1 MRSLACL
8 FARGANP
15 LSSFTTNVSRILFL
29 CVLLLGGVAA
39 SGQSYTYGT
48 ESFSSGWP
56 STAPASET
64 SIAATTGAWL
74 NKGNGTTTTSSLTY
88 GGTGTSILMVNNS
101 SVANYIISP
110 QLTSGASSI
119 NLYSRSSST
128 TARTITVYTSTT
140 NAVSTSFTSVG
151 TITTGLSSGAYLNGS
166 FTFTNGANI
175 KYIRLAI
182 LSSGTAYVDDITI
195 AGVATNY
202 YNKANTDITDRL
214 NWGTATDGTGSNPAD
229 FTTSQQVFNLTNPTS
244 NSNVLPSAWTVSGT
258 SSKVVVGGGSS
269 YSFTIPAA
277 SSYTGT
283 VDVSASATITV
294 TNATVPTIGTCATT
308 SSVVLNNP
316 TSAQT
321 IPAASFGNLTIDNA
335 VGATLG
341 GAITTNGALT
351 INSGAILDAS
361 STGNYSITAKGNW
374 VNNGTFNAQAGTV
387 TFGGTSTI
395 SGSSSN
401 QFKNVSISASSTL
414 TGPASGT
421 INVSGNWANAGTFT
435 PSTSTVVFN
444 GTSTISGAT
453 SSTFNNVT
461 ISGTLTG
468 PSSGTWSIAGNLV
481 NNGTFT
487 SNTSTTAFNG
497 SANQT
502 ISGTSTTAFGSITLN
517 NTGTSPTN
525 NIVDFQS
532 VFTGTNNGLTL
543 TAGIMKISSASSYT
557 PFTGNSTVTSGNG
570 FIIDNS
576 GATLTQSGS
585 SMTLNGIL
593 KITSNGGT
601 VSIGNTNNSLTIGS
615 TGALTL
621 SGGTLN
627 IKGRFLAIAA
637 GTTTINGGSLIVP
650 TGGTVSTASNSIIQ
664 IGNSAIFSMTSGA
677 ITVRSKN
684 GNATLPDIS
693 IAQSSNTI
701 TGGTITVSDATITVN
716 CNIPVYDFV
725 VDNNAGTA
733 TASLS
738 AALSVLHNL
747 TINSGTLLANSK
759 DITVGGNWTN
769 AGTYTPG
776 TNTVTF
782 TGGSAQHQYTR
793 TGTGSFSSLTLND
806 ANGLLLNND
815 LTAAGTLTLTN
826 GKVTLGSNNL
836 TLGAAVSGPGAL
848 GSTTS
853 NYVVTNGSGKLI
865 IQTIGTAVLGDV
877 LFPVGNTSYNPL
889 VINTAGMT
897 VANTFGVS
905 VSNSTVG
912 GAIAAESVNRS
923 WIMSHSSGTDAAIVK
938 VQWTAADENGSFTR
952 GSSQLVNSNGSSFT
966 DQGSIAAASGS
977 DPYTQTSAIAFSNFT
992 TIGVIKG
999 IVITQFYNVAG
1010 SDISNVANW
1019 GTNTDGSGT
1028 TPTDFVTDYQ
1038 VFNISN
1044 SGATMSSPWT
1054 VSGTTSAI
1062 NVGDGTGA
1070 VTFTQTQDITG
1081 TVNVKNNATLQ
1092 ISNDN
1097 IPTFGTIA
1105 TGSTVEYAGNTQSIT
1120 AANYYNLKL
1129 SGSGSRNFP
1138 SGTVAVAG
1146 AFIPGSFTSASAGTV
1161 SFNGTAQAIPVFNY
1175 NNLTLAGTG
1184 TTFPVGIVGIGGAF
1198 TNGSISSASQGTI
1211 SYNGSVAQSLT
1222 AFNYNNLTLAGS
1234 GTRSF
1239 PTGTVGIAGAFV
1251 PTTFTTATQGTISY
1265 NGTSAQ
1271 TVAGFNYA
1279 ALSCNNSA
1287 GTSIGAGN
1295 TASITSLTIPAGK
1308 LTVNG
1313 TLENVNTGA
1322 TVITSTATNLEFS
1335 STGTYK
1341 LSAAPGA
1348 ASGATQ
1354 IPTATWTDSSTLYL
1368 ALGTSAT
1375 GDYNN
1380 LQGVK
1385 QTFSNVVV
1393 NNGAFAGKLVL
1404 PFNTN
1409 GGNTAPFLIISGRL
1423 SVLSTGVGTS
1433 SLQMINSGKNNNAL
1447 AMNSYQQ
1454 TSGTVY
1460 VAGSTSSANNRVVT
1474 VAGDVYID
1482 GGTFYVLNANG
1493 GSSTNIGALN
1503 IGGNLVLASGATMI
1517 KDGTAAAVG
1526 NLQFNSTTANQT
1538 FTNNGTFTG
1547 PINVNINNTFGRV
1560 NLAGNLAISG
1570 SLALTAGTFD
1580 IDVNTLTL
1588 QGTTT
1593 RTAGAIDA
1601 DNGLLVLNGTSA
1613 QTLPASAIAG
1623 GSIKSLTVNNGA
1635 GATLTGNHTIG
1646 NTLTLTS
1653 GALAMSTG
1661 TTLTMGTNSDII
1673 RIAGSLSATPVF
1685 NSQVDVRY
1693 QNVGTLTTGN
1703 ELPAN
1708 EPNIKSL
1715 MIETG
1720 GSNPVSLG
1728 HPVVINGDLTLT
1740 SGKLVL
1746 GANDLSVSTI
1756 TQNSTS
1762 SWVTTD
1768 GAGALKVVN
1777 MAASTTQLFP
1787 VGASTSSYSPLSVAP
1802 AAASQDW
1809 SVRVASGIQ
1818 PSTGVWYSN
1827 DAVQRTWNV
1836 TPYTSGTS
1844 TALPTATAEMTFQW
1858 DVSNTGMLTANSAW
1872 NGNSATAIV
1881 NHYTGTNWETAGG
1894 TLTAG
1899 DANPVYTLKLAYSGS
1914 FSPFAISK
1922 STMPLPVTLLSF
1934 TGKRMNGA
1942 NELKWITATESGNR
1956 GFALERSIDGRSY
1969 TQVGFVVTRAQG
1981 GNSSSELAYSFR
1993 DNAAGTKWYYRLK
2006 QTDIDGKSKYSNVV
2020 TLSSDKSGMLVL
2032 DGVYPNPAKNNIQVR
2047 MQAAA
2052 NSNGLVL
2059 QLSDMQGR
2067 IVKLKQVSLEAGAS
2081 TTVSMELT
2089 GLAAGVYHLK
2099 AVSSDGT
2106 VSETTTLV
2114 KQ

>member
-1 MRSLACL
+1 LLAFFFLTCSERPTFQILRTALPLTFRHQAKLKTLGIMRSLACL

-29 CVLLLGGVAA
+29 CVTLVVFKTADAQNQLTFNLQAA
-39 SGQSYTYGT
+39 VYTT
-48 ESFSSGWP
+48 SSVNSSGNSGFDQP
-56 STAPASET
+56 LVGSLYR
-64 SIAATTGAWL
+64 ATTGTSTSTVATGQSACGGSTASYGTGSSL
-74 NKGNGTTTTSSLTY
+74 FIFYTANAITNLTVNGTSTAGTRTLSAVTTSTSLTGTYTALANSAGASTIGASCGSLTLNPTATIPAGTFIKITLSGNINIFSVIVTTQNPFYFY
-88 GGTGTSILMVNNS
+88 GGSSSSDISNPLAWWSGYDVLTGLGSTGGHPSMSATNTTFVVQN
-101 SVANYIISP
+101 
-110 QLTSGASSI
+110 
-119 NLYSRSSST
+119 ST
-128 TARTITVYTSTT
+128 TAPTLS
-140 NAVSTSFTSVG
+140 
-151 TITTGLSSGAYLNGS
+151 TGLSLGSG
-166 FTFTNGANI
+166 
-175 KYIRLAI
+175 
-182 LSSGTAYVDDITI
+182 
-195 AGVATNY
+195 
-202 YNKANTDITDRL
+202 
-214 NWGTATDGTGSNPAD
+214 
-229 FTTSQQVFNLTNPTS
+229 
-244 NSNVLPSAWTVSGT
+244 
-258 SSKVVVGGGSS
+258 SKIVVGGAFSNS
-269 YSFTIPAA
+269 ATLTIP
-277 SSYTGT
+277 STQTVTGT
-283 VDVSASATITV
+283 VDVQ
-294 TNATVPTIGTCATT
+294 NNGTLAIANTT
-308 SSVVLNNP
+308 NP
-316 TSAQT
+316 TLGTLSSGSTVSFTGSSSQT
-321 IPAASFGNLTIDNA
+321 IPSKTYSNLTVNNST
-335 VGATLG
+335 GATL
-341 GAITTNGALT
+341 ASTATVSSNLTLSNGA
-351 INSGAILDAS
+351 
-361 STGNYSITAKGNW
+361 
-374 VNNGTFNAQAGTV
+374 
-387 TFGGTSTI
+387 
-395 SGSSSN
+395 
-401 QFKNVSISASSTL
+401 
-414 TGPASGT
+414 
-421 INVSGNWANAGTFT
+421 
-435 PSTSTVVFN
+435 
-444 GTSTISGAT
+444 
-453 SSTFNNVT
+453 
-461 ISGTLTG
+461 
-468 PSSGTWSIAGNLV
+468 
-481 NNGTFT
+481 
-487 SNTSTTAFNG
+487 
-497 SANQT
+497 
-502 ISGTSTTAFGSITLN
+502 
-517 NTGTSPTN
+517 
-525 NIVDFQS
+525 
-532 VFTGTNNGLTL
+532 
-543 TAGIMKISSASSYT
+543 
-557 PFTGNSTVTSGNG
+557 
-570 FIIDNS
+570 
-576 GATLTQSGS
+576 
-585 SMTLNGIL
+585 
-593 KITSNGGT
+593 
-601 VSIGNTNNSLTIGS
+601 
-615 TGALTL
+615 L
-621 SGGTLN
+621 SGGTSLTIAAAATITRSAGSLAATPTFGTTVNVTYTNTGN
-627 IKGRFLAIAA
+627 ITAGVEIPTTTSVLSALSTLGGTAGTAVTLDANVTANGAVLVNGSNLAINTGKTLTLASASTLTVTTGKIDVTGTLVNQATASITLTPSNAITVNSGGTYVHNTAGGISTPLAKMSLDNNSTFIYRGSSSLNTSVSIAGKSYGNLTFESSSGSWTPTLSGASALTVNGALSIGGSGA
-637 GTTTINGGSLIVP
+637 GTFS
-650 TGGTVSTASNSIIQ
+650 TGTGFT
-664 IGNSAIFSMTSGA
+664 GA
-677 ITVRSKN
+677 ITV
-684 GNATLPDIS
+684 
-693 IAQSSNTI
+693 SS
-701 TGGTITVSDATITVN
+701 
-716 CNIPVYDFV
+716 
-725 VDNNAGTA
+725 
-733 TASLS
+733 
-738 AALSVLHNL
+738 NL
-747 TINSGTLLANSK
+747 TIATGSTLGATTNAIS
-759 DITVGGNWTN
+759 VGGNWN
-769 AGTYTPG
+769 QSGTYSATA
-776 TNTVTF
+776 NTVTF
-782 TGGSAQHQYTR
+782 NGGSQQQYTR
-793 TGTGSFSSLTLND
+793 TGTGNLVGLTLNNS
-806 ANGLLLNND
+806 NGLLLNNA
-815 LTAAGTLTLTN
+815 LTASGTLTLTS
-826 GKVTLGSNNL
+826 GRI
-836 TLGAAVSGPGAL
+836 TLGANDLTLSGSTAISGPAFG
-848 GSTTS
+848 TTS
-853 NYVVTNGSGKLI
+853 SSYIVASNTAGGKLI
-865 IQTIGTAVLGDV
+865 IQNIGLTGKTGDV
-877 LFPVGNTSYNPL
+877 LFPVGADDLSYNPI
-889 VINTAGMT
+889 VINTGAT
-897 VANTFGVS
+897 TTNTFAVNVIS
-905 VSNSTVG
+905 APVG
-912 GAIAAESVNRS
+912 GVVSAKSVQKSWSVTRS
-923 WIMSHSSGTDAAIVK
+923 TGTSAAIVK
-938 VQWTAADENGSFTR
+938 AQWTATDEGGSFVR
-952 GSSQLVNSNGSSFT
+952 ASSQVVDYNGT
-966 DQGSIAAASGS
+966 ALDGVGTIAAASGI
-977 DPYTQTSAIAFSNFT
+977 DPYTQTSAITFSAFS
-992 TIGVIKG
+992 TIGVTKG
-999 IVITQFYNVAG
+999 TVTTQFYNAPS
-1010 SDISNVANW
+1010 SDVTLLASW

-1028 TPTDFVTDYQ
+1028 NPTDFISDDQ
-1038 VFNISN
+1038 QFNITNSN
-1044 SGATMSSPWT
+1044 AFMSGVWT
-1054 VSGTTSAI
+1054 VSGTGSSIA
-1062 NVGDGTGA
+1062 VGDGTA
-1070 VTFTQTQDITG
+1070 AFTFVQDFDITG
-1081 TVNVKNNATLQ
+1081 PVSVKNNATLQ
-1092 ISNDN
+1092 IVTDN
-1097 IPTFGTIA
+1097 APTFGTLSS
-1105 TGSTVEYAGNTQSIT
+1105 GSTVEYAGNTQSIT

-1138 SGTVAVAG
+1138 AGTVAVAG
-1146 AFIPGSFTSASAGTV
+1146 TFIPASFTSASAGTI

-1322 TVITSTATNLEFS
+1322 TVISSTTTNLEFS

-1348 ASGATQ
+1348 GSSATQ

-1385 QTFSNVVV
+1385 QTFSNVVI

-1433 SLQMINSGKNNNAL
+1433 SLQLINSAKNNNAL

-1493 GSSTNIGALN
+1493 GSSTNIGTLN
-1503 IGGNLVLASGATMI
+1503 VGGNLVLASGATMI

-1526 NLQFNSTTANQT
+1526 NLQFSSTTANQT

-1560 NLAGNLAISG
+1560 NLAGDLAISG

-1613 QTLPASAIAG
+1613 QTLPANAIVAG
-1623 GSIKSLTVNNGA
+1623 NIKSLTVNNSA

-1661 TTLTMGTNSDII
+1661 MTLTMGNNSDII
-1673 RIAGSLSATPVF
+1673 RIAGSLSAAPVF
-1685 NSQVDVRY
+1685 TSLVDVRY
-1693 QNVGTLTTGN
+1693 QNIGALTTGN

-1708 EPNIKSL
+1708 DANIKSL
-1715 MIETG
+1715 MIEASG
-1720 GSNPVSLG
+1720 GNSVSLG
-1728 HPVVINGDLTLT
+1728 RSVVINGDLTLT

-1746 GANDLSVSTI
+1746 GGNDLSVNSI

-1762 SWVTTD
+1762 SWVATD
-1768 GAGALKVVN
+1768 GIGALKVMN
-1777 MAASTTQLFP
+1777 LAASTTQLFP

-1802 AAASQDW
+1802 SAAAQDW
-1809 SVRVASGIQ
+1809 SVRVAPGVQ
-1818 PSTGVWYSN
+1818 PSVGVWYSN

-1836 TPYTSGTS
+1836 TPYTAGSS
-1844 TALPTATAEMTFQW
+1844 TALTTATAEMTFQW
-1858 DVSNTGMLTANSAW
+1858 DVSNTGMLSSNSAW
-1872 NGNSATAIV
+1872 DGNSATAIV

-1899 DANPVYTLKLAYSGS
+1899 GTSPEYTLKLAYSGS

-1956 GFALERSIDGRSY
+1956 GFAVERSIDGRSY
-1969 TQVGFVVTRAQG
+1969 TQVGFVVTRAAG
-1981 GNSSSELAYSFR
+1981 GNSTSELAYSFR

-2032 DGVYPNPAKNNIQVR
+2032 DGVYPNPAQSNIQVR
-2047 MQAAA
+2047 VQAAA

>member
-8 FARGANP
+8 FARDANP

-48 ESFSSGWP
+48 EGIESGWP
-56 STAPASET
+56 TTGPTTESSVTGA
-64 SIAATTGAWL
+64 TGAWL
-74 NKGNGTTTTSSLTY
+74 NLKGQVITTAKSGINGLNLTT
-88 GGTGTSILMVNNS
+88 GTGGSYAV
-101 SVANYIISP
+101 SP
-110 QLTSGASSI
+110 LLGSGAATI
-119 NLYSRSSST
+119 TLWTRSST
-128 TARTITVYTSTT
+128 TTARSIQIATSTT
-140 NAVSTSFTSVG
+140 DALAASFSVVSTQNSGTS
-151 TITTGLSSGAYLNGS
+151 TGYTQMS
-166 FTFTNGANI
+166 FTFTSGSSI
-175 KYIRLAI
+175 KYVKII
-182 LSSGTAYVDDITI
+182 NNGGGGVYIDDILITS
-195 AGVATNY
+195 AGTNY
-202 YNKANTDITDRL
+202 YNIAGSDVTSVNSWGINTDGSGAHPT
-214 NWGTATDGTGSNPAD
+214 NFTTASQLFNIKNTGS
-229 FTTSQQVFNLTNPTS
+229 TMS
-244 NSNVLPSAWTVSGT
+244 SAWTISG
-258 SSKVVVGGGSS
+258 SGSRLIIGDGTTTN
-269 YSFTIPAA
+269 SFTIPSSSALAA
-277 SSYTGT
+277 T
-283 VDVSASATITV
+283 VDVTN
-294 TNATVPTIGTCATT
+294 NATLNIANTSIPTFNTL
-308 SSVVLNNP
+308 SSGSTVAY
-316 TSAQT
+316 TGSSAQT
-321 IPAASFGNLTIDNA
+321 ITATTYDKLTIGNTA
-335 VGATLG
+335 TATLG
-341 GAITTNGALT
+341 GAITANGTLT
-351 INSGAILDAS
+351 ISSGATLDVS
-361 STGNYSITAKGNW
+361 SPGNYGITTKGNW

-421 INVSGNWANAGTFT
+421 INVSGNWANSGTFT
-435 PSTSTVVFN
+435 HGSSTIVFN
-444 GTSTISGAT
+444 GTSTVTGSN
-453 SSTFNNVT
+453 SFYNVT
-461 ISGTLTG
+461 LNNGSTLTL
-468 PSSGTWSIAGNLV
+468 PATSIAGNFS
-481 NNGTFT
+481 NNGTLT
-487 SNTSTTAFNG
+487 ISGITTFNG
-497 SANQT
+497 TANQT
-502 ISGTSTTAFGSITLN
+502 IGGSSSYTFTNIVLN
-517 NTGTSPTN
+517 NTGTSPNN

-532 VFTGTNNGLTL
+532 VFTGSNNGLTL

-576 GATLTQSGS
+576 GASLTQSGS

-601 VSIGNTNNSLTIGS
+601 VSIGTTNNSLTIGS

-701 TGGTITVSDATITVN
+701 TGGTITVSDATISIN
-716 CNIPVYDFV
+716 CNIPVYDFA

-793 TGTGSFSSLTLND
+793 TGTGTFSSLTLND

-848 GSTTS
+848 GSTTG

-923 WIMSHSSGTDAAIVK
+923 WTMSHSSGTDAAIVK

-1038 VFNISN
+1038 VFNVSN

-1105 TGSTVEYAGNTQSIT
+1105 TGSTVEYAGNTQNIT

-1129 SGSGSRNFP
+1129 SGSGTRNFP
-1138 SGTVAVAG
+1138 SGTVTVAG
-1146 AFIPGSFTSASAGTV
+1146 TFTPGSFTSASAGTI
-1161 SFNGTAQAIPVFNY
+1161 SFTGTSQTIPVFNY
-1175 NNLTLAGTG
+1175 NNLTLAGTA
-1184 TTFPVGIVGIGGAF
+1184 TTFPVGIVGIGGTF
-1198 TNGSISSASQGTI
+1198 TNGSITSASQGTI

-1265 NGTSAQ
+1265 NGTFAQ

-1322 TVITSTATNLEFS
+1322 TVISSTTTNLEFS

-1348 ASGATQ
+1348 GSSATQ

-1385 QTFSNVVV
+1385 QTFSNVVI

-1433 SLQMINSGKNNNAL
+1433 SLQLINSAKNNNAL

-1493 GSSTNIGALN
+1493 GSSTNIGTLN
-1503 IGGNLVLASGATMI
+1503 VGGNLVLASGATMI

-1526 NLQFNSTTANQT
+1526 NLQFSSTTANQT

-1560 NLAGNLAISG
+1560 NLAGDLAISG

-1613 QTLPASAIAG
+1613 QTLPANAIVAG
-1623 GSIKSLTVNNGA
+1623 NIKSLTVNNSA

-1768 GAGALKVVN
+1768 GAGALKVMN

-1836 TPYTSGTS
+1836 TPYTSGSS
-1844 TALPTATAEMTFQW
+1844 TALTTATAEMTFQW

-1881 NHYTGTNWETAGG
+1881 NHYTGSNWETAGG

-1956 GFALERSIDGRSY
+1956 GFAVERSLDGRSY
-1969 TQVGFVVTRAQG
+1969 TQVGFVVTRAPVATAPQ
-1981 GNSSSELAYSFR
+1981 SLPTPSVIMLLQVPS
-1993 DNAAGTKWYYRLK
+1993 GT
-2006 QTDIDGKSKYSNVV
+2006 T
-2020 TLSSDKSGMLVL
+2020 
-2032 DGVYPNPAKNNIQVR
+2032 A
-2047 MQAAA
+2047 
-2052 NSNGLVL
+2052 
-2059 QLSDMQGR
+2059 
-2067 IVKLKQVSLEAGAS
+2067 
-2081 TTVSMELT
+2081 
-2089 GLAAGVYHLK
+2089 
-2099 AVSSDGT
+2099 
-2106 VSETTTLV
+2106 
-2114 KQ
+2114 